1 MSINSSQQKK
11 EYFPIFFFMKP
22 KPDRQYEK
30 REGKGEK
37 GKGGEGKEGKKKKIK
52 LRH

>member
-1 MSINSSQQKK
+1 MSIKSSQQKK
-11 EYFPIFFFMKP
+11 EYFPIFFMKP

-30 REGKGEK
+30 RKGKGEK
-37 GKGGEGKEGKKKKIK
+37 GKGGEGKEGKKKEIK